1 MIVLA
6 HLGHWYGAFG
16 FLVPAA
22 LVVLWIRYQ
31 ARREQRRQEFS
42 QYWTL
47 ELRHGE
53 WRVVAM
59 GPAPAS
65 RRQYKARMRLTPP
78 PWADADERDHGP
90 AYVHELVSATTRQ
103 DTGPETNG
111 GSPPAGNG
119 NAQSADGD

>member
-6 HLGHWYGAFG
+6 HLGHWYSALG
-16 FLVPAA
+16 FLVPAV

-47 ELRHGE
+47 ELRDGD

-65 RRQYKARMRLTPP
+65 RRQYRARLELAPP
-78 PWADADERDHGP
+78 PWSEATERDHQP
-90 AYVHELVSATTRQ
+90 AYVHELVNEVT
-103 DTGPETNG
+103 
-111 GSPPAGNG
+111 
-119 NAQSADGD
+119 ADGDKP